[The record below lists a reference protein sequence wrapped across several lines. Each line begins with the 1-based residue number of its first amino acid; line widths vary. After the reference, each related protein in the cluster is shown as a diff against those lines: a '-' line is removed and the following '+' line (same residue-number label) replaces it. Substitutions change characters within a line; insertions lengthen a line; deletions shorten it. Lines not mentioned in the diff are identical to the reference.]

1 MLVYGDKTYL
11 QGRDYYDNLPEQ
23 FRSHALISECYHR
36 LDFTVFETYSE
47 YVGQG
52 IMDYF
57 GLTRRFGDPNF
68 ATTNVCEHMLKHLE
82 TLQDENAYYKA
93 HYLYMWIGDLYYKSR
108 NNAETPFAMSKAVEN
123 YEKDIE
129 LLPFFSRQSR
139 PMAYPSLKRLI
150 AIYEKAGD
158 LERAISLTEMAIVF
172 KIPIQYEYENKKE
185 QLKKKLLKRSK

>member
-1 MLVYGDKTYL
+1 MLVYGGKTYL
-11 QGRDYYDNLPEQ
+11 QGMDYYDKLPEP
-23 FRSHALISECYHR
+23 FRNHALISECYHK

-93 HYLYMWIGDLYYKSR
+93 HNLYMWIGDLYYKSR

-139 PMAYPSLKRLI
+139 R
-150 AIYEKAGD
+150 
-158 LERAISLTEMAIVF
+158 
-172 KIPIQYEYENKKE
+172 PIHH
-185 QLKKKLLKRSK
+185 